1 MNKKNKLI
9 LSIYTLTLLSGGLV
23 GYFKSHSLMSLIASG
38 SFSFAFICLMIFDK
52 KMSKAISLA
61 SFLLIFLD
69 SFFTYRFL
77 KTWKVM
83 PSLALAI
90 LTFIT
95 VILFIKASDPLQN
108 KAQRA
113 P

>member
-1 MNKKNKLI
+1 MNKKNIFI
-9 LSIYTLTLLSGGLV
+9 LSIYTIILFSGGFI
-23 GYFKSHSLMSLIASG
+23 GYMKSKSMMSLIMAS
-38 SFSFAFICLMIFDK
+38 SFSLAFVFMMLFHK
-52 KMSKAISLA
+52 KITKAVSYS

-69 SFFTYRFL
+69 SFFTYRFI

-90 LTFIT
+90 LTFAT
-95 VILFIKASDPLQN
+95 VIVFIKSSDPLQN
-108 KAQRA
+108 KARRA

>member
-9 LSIYTLTLLSGGLV
+9 LSIYTLILFSGGII
-23 GYFKSHSLMSLIASG
+23 GYFKSHSLMSLITSCG
-38 SFSFAFICLMIFDK
+38 FSIAFIFLMTFHK
-52 KMSKAISLA
+52 KITKSVSYS

-83 PSLALAI
+83 PSLALAV
-90 LTFIT
+90 LTFCT
-95 VILFIKASDPLQN
+95 VILFIKSSDPLQN
-108 KAQRA
+108 KARRA